1 MISVS
6 LKYPKLVDRAINK
19 KQHHT
24 IATTPKN
31 WKSRTENEKN

>member
-1 MISVS
+1 MMSVS
-6 LKYPKLVDRAINK
+6 LKYPKLVDIAIYK

-31 WKSRTENEKN
+31 WKSRTENQ